1 MAYEIEFAQA
11 VKEHVKSLKAYQC
24 ARVLDE
30 IEKQLVYE
38 PLTETRNR
46 KPLRPNPIA
55 PWKLCVGEL
64 RVFYDVSLDEPD
76 IVQVLAIGRKIGN
89 KLYIGGKVVKL

>member
-1 MAYEIEFAQA
+1 MAYEIEFAQV
-11 VKEHVKSLKAYQC
+11 VKEHMKSLKAYQR

-46 KPLRPNPIA
+46 KHLRPNPIA
-55 PWKLCVGEL
+55 PWELRVGEL
-64 RVFYDVSLDEPD
+64 RVFYDVPFDEPD